1 MQKIESILT
10 QEMNR
15 RQFLG
20 VIGLGIITLF
30 GIPTLLGI
38 LSPDKRQEN
47 TNISSGYGAS
57 NYGL

>member
-1 MQKIESILT
+1 MIKVENILT

-30 GIPTLLGI
+30 GIPTLLGV
-38 LSPDKRQEN
+38 LSPDRKQEN
-47 TNISSGYGAS
+47 TSISSGYGAS

>member
-1 MQKIESILT
+1 MIKVESILT

-30 GIPTLLGI
+30 GIPTLLGV
-38 LSPDKRQEN
+38 LSPDRKQEN

-57 NYGL
+57 SYGM